1 MSYDVDIKL
10 VAIKA
15 YFMNEIY
22 ELKCEISQLKAQEKN
37 RESTLTDILK
47 SQTCIFQEQNSFI
60 KSVLHQK
67 QIIIEKLLDINKNQM
82 KNNCRSNGINQSDK
96 TQDEKS
102 SSNKVVRHSSKE
114 KGNPNNEY
122 IRNTRNDSNNNTRK
136 KITVTGDSMVKLLRS
151 DEMSSVNNAVNV
163 MKHPGSTTDDM
174 VDYVRPVTRKKPDVI
189 IMHVGTNDLTKGVNT
204 MSKVRK
210 IVSAI
215 QEVDS
220 TRNIQ
225 LGFSSIVQRADKDYS
240 KEIKDINTRLKSYC
254 LGKGLI
260 FVDNSNIDESCL
272 NNSKL
277 HLSKKGTQLLSQ
289 NILRSL
295 EGH

>member
-1 MSYDVDIKL
+1 
-10 VAIKA
+10 
-15 YFMNEIY
+15 
-22 ELKCEISQLKAQEKN
+22 
-37 RESTLTDILK
+37 
-47 SQTCIFQEQNSFI
+47 
-60 KSVLHQK
+60 
-67 QIIIEKLLDINKNQM
+67 
-82 KNNCRSNGINQSDK
+82 
-96 TQDEKS
+96 
-102 SSNKVVRHSSKE
+102 
-114 KGNPNNEY
+114 
-122 IRNTRNDSNNNTRK
+122 
-136 KITVTGDSMVKLLRS
+136 MVKFLRS

-220 TRNIQ
+220 TGNIQ
-225 LGFSSIVQRADKDYS
+225 LGFSSIAQMADKDYS
-240 KEIKDINTRLKSYC
+240 KEINNIYPRLKSYC

-272 NNSKL
+272 NNSKF
-277 HLSKKGTQLLSQ
+277 HLSKKGTQLLLQ

>member
-1 MSYDVDIKL
+1 
-10 VAIKA
+10 
-15 YFMNEIY
+15 
-22 ELKCEISQLKAQEKN
+22 
-37 RESTLTDILK
+37 
-47 SQTCIFQEQNSFI
+47 
-60 KSVLHQK
+60 
-67 QIIIEKLLDINKNQM
+67 
-82 KNNCRSNGINQSDK
+82 
-96 TQDEKS
+96 
-102 SSNKVVRHSSKE
+102 
-114 KGNPNNEY
+114 
-122 IRNTRNDSNNNTRK
+122 
-136 KITVTGDSMVKLLRS
+136 MVKFLRS
-151 DEMSSVNNAVNV
+151 DEMSSVNNAVNI

-174 VDYVRPVTRKKPDVI
+174 VDYVRPVTRKEPDVI

-240 KEIKDINTRLKSYC
+240 KEIKYINTGLKSYC

-260 FVDNSNIDESCL
+260 FVDNSNIDESRL